1 MQSGAFGA
9 IPADQDSGEYSVMSY
24 RSYVGA
30 PTSQG
35 YTNETWG
42 YPQTLMMY
50 DIAAIQQMYGAN
62 FNYNGGNT
70 VYKWDPNTGQEFV
83 NGVGQATP
91 GANRIF
97 MTVWDGG
104 GNDTYDF
111 SNYTT
116 NLSVNLQPGGW
127 TTASTAQLAYLGN
140 GHYAIGNIANA
151 LLYENNPASLIENA
165 IGGSGNDTITGNTAN
180 NKITGGAGN
189 DHLDGLGGTDT
200 AVFSGLSTNYQI
212 TQNADGSWTV
222 ADLRS
227 GSPDGTDT
235 LSKHRVVAVQ
245 RWNGGC
251 WNRTATGHR
260 RAHDQFY
267 FTGHR
272 YGW

>member
-1 MQSGAFGA
+1 
-9 IPADQDSGEYSVMSY
+9 MSY

-30 PTSQG
+30 PTNQG

-116 NLSVNLQPGGW
+116 NLSINLQPGSW

-151 LLYENNPASLIENA
+151 LLYQNNPASLIENA
-165 IGGSGNDTITGNTAN
+165 IGGAGNDTI
-180 NKITGGAGN
+180 
-189 DHLDGLGGTDT
+189 DGLSGSDT
-200 AVFSGLSTNYQI
+200 AVYSGSSTNYQV
-212 TQNADGSWTV
+212 TQNAGGSWTV

-235 LSKHRVVAVQ
+235 VRNIEYLQFSDKTVAFGPLVPLAPS
-245 RWNGGC
+245 
-251 WNRTATGHR
+251 TVLTMVIESA
-260 RAHDQFY
+260 
-267 FTGHR
+267 
-272 YGW
+272 